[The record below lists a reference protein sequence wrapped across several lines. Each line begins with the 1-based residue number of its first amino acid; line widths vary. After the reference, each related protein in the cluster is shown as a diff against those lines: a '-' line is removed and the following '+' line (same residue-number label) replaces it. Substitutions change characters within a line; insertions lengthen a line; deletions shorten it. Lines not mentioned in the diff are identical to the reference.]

1 MGYLDKTGSHT
12 ADLAAHTRDYLETR
26 RTGEYLLPL
35 GVVGTAS
42 AITVTVNTL
51 YATPFIV
58 ARDMTIDR
66 LAIHIFNNV
75 GSGNARLGIYK
86 EGINLYPG
94 DLLLN
99 AGTVSLATDGV
110 KAITISQALVKGL
123 YWMAFV
129 ADTSVP
135 IRSTSSG
142 AINIGINASNF
153 DIVNYGG
160 WTVAHTYGALPDPFT
175 AGGALVRHTMNIAPR
190 LLTND

>member
-1 MGYLDKTGSHT
+1 MGYMDKTGSHN
-12 ADLAAHTRDYLETR
+12 ADLAAHTRDHLETR

-35 GVVGTAS
+35 GVTSNANS
-42 AITVTVNTL
+42 ITPPINTL

-94 DLLLN
+94 DLLLD

-135 IRSTSSG
+135 IRSLSG
-142 AINIGINASNF
+142 GLFSIAMSASNF
-153 DIVNYGG
+153 AVVNYGG

-175 AGGALVRHTMNIAPR
+175 GGGSLLGNALNISPR